1 MSQVTEWTTD
11 LKEIHLRGVEPKG
24 PTAANGFPLL
34 RRRNL
39 LTWHTHGVRTVTKV
53 QVSFAN
59 RQSNGLR
66 FTFRIQFNC
75 CCSQLEQFLEH
86 QHNNAD
92 KTPTHSMLFMW
103 ARLGH
108 IRGIDRTPPP
118 PDRSPDRAFNF
129 NTVVFLGAPLS
140 HSRGRPDIRPSSRGH
155 RWCPSHAAPAPG
167 SDHKPS
173 TSPPNI
179 LCRPQAN
186 KPDFSCQ
193 LACTF
198 NP

>member
-11 LKEIHLRGVEPKG
+11 LKEIHLRGVEPKRLR
-24 PTAANGFPLL
+24 AANEFPLL
-34 RRRNL
+34 RRRKL
-39 LTWHTHGVRTVTKV
+39 LTWHTHVVRTVQRP
-53 QVSFAN
+53 QVYLWKSMKW
-59 RQSNGLR
+59 L
-66 FTFRIQFNC
+66 
-75 CCSQLEQFLEH
+75 
-86 QHNNAD
+86 HNNAD
-92 KTPTHSMLFMW
+92 KTPTHSMFFIW

-108 IRGIDRTPPP
+108 IRGIDWTPPP
-118 PDRSPDRAFNF
+118 PDRAFNF
-129 NTVVFLGAPLS
+129 NTVLFLCALLS
-140 HSRGRPDIRPSSRGH
+140 HSRGRPDVRPSSRGH
-155 RWCPSHAAPAPG
+155 RWCPSHAVAAPG